1 MDITAREERRKIR
14 KYYDGNRNSVTRRC
28 SWKEMEQRREN
39 SRARCKGTSRGY
51 GRAGL
56 KSKGRH

>member
-1 MDITAREERRKIR
+1 MSMDITARGERRKIR

-39 SRARCKGTSRGY
+39 SSARCKGTSREDMG
-51 GRAGL
+51 GQD
-56 KSKGRH
+56 